1 MKKFFIITGAV
12 ILILVVAVLVFLHNF
27 SHRPLTDYNKN
38 LSLKGLTADVQVYR
52 DADGVPQI
60 VAQNETDLYRAA
72 GYVAAE
78 DRLWQMDLIRRATK
92 GTLSEIFGKDF
103 VKTDLLLRALNISEK
118 SQRIYSSLTE
128 KQKSVLEAYADGVN
142 QYINDNPKKLPI
154 EFKILGYKPKPWTPE
169 NSLNVI
175 GYMAWDLVMAW
186 NNEITLYE
194 IQQRVD
200 SSLFADFIPNYDN
213 DSVIYHHVVKTNGDI
228 KSSMTALGENML
240 KLGIVPF
247 MASNNW
253 AVDAK
258 KSANGAP
265 ILCNDMHLGYSI
277 PGIWYQMHLIVKG
290 KLNVTGV
297 SIAGTPGIVSGHND
311 SIAWGMTNVMLD
323 GTDFYIETLNKDST
337 KYLLNGKWKNLKIVN
352 EKIATK
358 EGDTVTLPLRYT
370 HRGPIISEF
379 KNIHNKA
386 ISMRWIG
393 YEMSNE
399 YEGVYELNHANNWRD
414 FLKACKNF
422 GAVSQNIIFADTKGN
437 IGIKLTGLI
446 PIRKIP
452 GFYVLPGDTTLYD
465 WQGFVPFDKL
475 PVEYDPKD
483 GFLASAN
490 NKSSNNVDYY
500 ISQYYYQDYRY
511 RRIAQMLRAKN
522 KISRRDMQAI
532 QTDQHSLMA
541 DDLLPKMIFE
551 LGKLNLK
558 TPEFKKIMTYLKA
571 WNGDMNGRELAP
583 LFFEQFNIL
592 FIKNSVED
600 ELGTKIY
607 GQFIKSK
614 ILANNILKNLWND
627 TDSPLFDNINTKN
640 KKEDIDDIAALT
652 FKETV
657 DTLKDRL
664 GDDIDSWQY
673 QKLHTLTLKHPL
685 AKVKI
690 LNFLFN
696 LNRGPYGVGGSN
708 HTISPYNY
716 SYKKPFA
723 VTSGASERHIYTAA
737 NWSNSLTIIPTGES
751 GIPASKFYCNQTDRY
766 IANKYHK
773 EYFSLDE
780 VKKNYKFKMTFTKK

>member
-1 MKKFFIITGAV
+1 MKKTLIIIGTV
-12 ILILVVAVLVFLHNF
+12 IIILIIGILVFLHNF
-27 SHRPLTDYNKN
+27 SHKPLTDYNKN
-38 LSLKGLTADVQVYR
+38 VALSGLTADVQVYR
-52 DADGVPQI
+52 DENGIPQI
-60 VAQNETDLYRAA
+60 VAENEADLYRAA
-72 GYVAAE
+72 GYVTAE
-78 DRLWQMDLIRRATK
+78 DRLWQMDLIRRATQ
-92 GTLSEIFGKDF
+92 GTLSEIFGKKF
-103 VKTDLLLRALNISEK
+103 VKTDLLLRALNITQKSEM
-118 SQRIYSSLTE
+118 IYSELSQ
-128 KQKSVLEAYADGVN
+128 KQKKALEAYADGVN
-142 QYINDNPKKLPI
+142 QYIKDNPSKLPI
-154 EFKILGYKPKPWTPE
+154 EFKILGYKPKPWTPQ

-175 GYMAWDLVMAW
+175 GYIAWDLVMAW

-200 SSLFADFIPNYDN
+200 SSLFAYFIPNFDN
-213 DSVIYHHVVKTNGDI
+213 DSVIYHVSPKISADI
-228 KSSMTALGENML
+228 KTPLSTMGATIL

-253 AVDAK
+253 AVDGK
-258 KSANGAP
+258 KSSNGSP
-265 ILCNDMHLGYSI
+265 ILCNDMHLGYGI
-277 PGIWYQMHLIVKG
+277 PGIWYQMHLIVKN
-290 KLNVTGV
+290 KMNVTGV
-297 SIAGTPGIVSGHND
+297 SIPGAPAIVSGHND

-337 KYLLNGKWKNLKIVN
+337 KYLLNGKWKNLKIVK

-358 EGDTVTLPLRYT
+358 EGDTVILPLRYT
-370 HRGPIISEF
+370 HRGPIISQF
-379 KNIHNKA
+379 KHISDKA
-386 ISMRWIG
+386 ISMHWIG
-393 YEMSNE
+393 YEKSNE
-399 YEGVYELNHANNWRD
+399 YAGVYELNHAKNWND
-414 FLKACKNF
+414 FLQACKNF

-452 GFYVLPGDTTLYD
+452 GFYILPGDTTLYD
-465 WQGFVPFDKL
+465 WTGFVPFDKL

-483 GFLASAN
+483 HFLASAN
-490 NKSSNNVDYY
+490 NKSSNNVNYY

-511 RRIAQMLRAKN
+511 RRIAEMLRAKK
-522 KISRRDMQAI
+522 KISEKDMQAI
-532 QTDQHSLMA
+532 QTDQHSKMA

-558 TPEFKKIMTYLKA
+558 TPEFKKIMTYLNA
-571 WNGDMNGRELAP
+571 WNGDMKAQELAP

-600 ELGTKIY
+600 ELGDKIY
-607 GQFIKSK
+607 AQFIKSK

-640 KKEDIDDIAALT
+640 KKENIDDIAALT
-652 FKETV
+652 FKETI
-657 DTLKDRL
+657 DTLKSQL

-673 QKLHTLTLKHPL
+673 QKLHTLTLEHPL

-690 LNFLFN
+690 LNFIFN
-696 LNRGPYGVGGSN
+696 LNRGPFGVGGSN

-716 SYKKPFA
+716 SYSKPFD
-723 VTSGASERHIYTAA
+723 VTSGASERHIYTAN

-751 GIPASKFYCNQTDRY
+751 GIPASKFYCDQTDRY

-773 EYFSLDE
+773 EYFSLKQ